1 MMLVGVESVYFRA
14 FFCLC
19 AAVTV
24 VASFLIRPIAWRP
37 KWADSL
43 VKKWNRKRTE
53 PRSRKRSS
61 LPQPMRNR
69 QEGFSKVS
77 EAISGRRRTAAEWPV
92 LRPPFSVSA
101 AFIAAA
107 GVVEY
112 SYKQK

>member
-1 MMLVGVESVYFRA
+1 MLPLMAVSATHGRRFDVVSLRVFSIAELLLALFTCFFYYEFDQNMMLVGVESVYFRA

-53 PRSRKRSS
+53 T
-61 LPQPMRNR
+61 PQP
-69 QEGFSKVS
+69 
-77 EAISGRRRTAAEWPV
+77 EAEQPPAADAE
-92 LRPPFSVSA
+92 
-101 AFIAAA
+101 
-107 GVVEY
+107 
-112 SYKQK
+112 